1 MSGPRK
7 PRHRSLAAFYEDFRR
22 NTVEPALSPAL
33 SQEQADMIRLSMRM
47 AFYSGAITIWS
58 MFMSVDGLDPGEEPT
73 ASDMALM
80 NTIDSELKA
89 FVREIGRLNDEHTR
103 MN

>member
-1 MSGPRK
+1 MSRSK
-7 PRHRSLAAFYEDFRR
+7 PRHRSFAAFYEDFRKT
-22 NTVEPALSPAL
+22 NIEPSLSPAL
-33 SQEQADMIRLSMRM
+33 PQEQAELIRMSMRM

-80 NTIDSELKA
+80 NTIESELKA
-89 FVREIGRLNDEHTR
+89 FVREVGKLNDENTR
-103 MN
+103 KN